1 MSNKHHAKDEEK
13 EEHSQDEIS
22 QECLLQRKHM
32 LNRYAAT
39 PLYLYLK
46 ARLFPRLTYNY
57 LLYE

>member
-1 MSNKHHAKDEEK
+1 MSNKYHAKDEEK

-22 QECLLQRKHM
+22 QECLLQRKM

-46 ARLFPRLTYNY
+46 ARLFPRLTYYY